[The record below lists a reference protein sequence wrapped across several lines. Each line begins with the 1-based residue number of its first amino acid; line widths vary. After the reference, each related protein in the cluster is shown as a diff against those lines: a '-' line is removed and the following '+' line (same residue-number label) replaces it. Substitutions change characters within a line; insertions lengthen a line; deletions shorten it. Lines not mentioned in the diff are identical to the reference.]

1 MNLYHDILNGI
12 DNCNEHI
19 HQTITVSEQDFLTLG
34 SKLATCNQ
42 YSQSVT
48 RQSSAIAGAF
58 AGDEV
63 RQSLSDLNIALTAI
77 TDRISS
83 TEDFLSTE
91 MGNLREISHLISEA
105 VDILTGFK
113 RLIKRLRIF
122 SISTRIES
130 ERLGDSGAGFH
141 VISQLIDD
149 LADDVRDKFD
159 AIRNS
164 SGKLTG
170 IITQT
175 MQQIVTLDQKRKAES
190 GNLAGEIDRNIS
202 FLSEKYQQAGREL
215 TSLSELSGSI
225 SKSMSDIVASLQFH
239 DITRQQL
246 EHILAALQ
254 DCVAIADTVFA
265 TEDYLS
271 DTENHRKAG
280 EIYHLILIQNAQVQN
295 SQDELLRA
303 IDTITSGLTAVQEST
318 ISEVRRLK
326 IFAEGAGSRNK
337 ENQLNRLTDS
347 FLKIPEM
354 LGKVNLITDELKTS
368 VQSVQSVLPLVNE
381 LLLFSEQIDK
391 ISAEIKLIALNAS
404 VKAARAGIEGR
415 GLGVL
420 ADAIQELSV
429 DAEGIIHSI
438 MSILEKVKEKTTSHA
453 SLLNENDG
461 SESLRTITE
470 QITANEGYFR
480 TMDQNVL
487 SGLEQMNKSV
497 QELDTQIAN
506 ALKSLH
512 LQTVVSSSLSAASSH
527 LSNIAGII
535 EAEFNLE
542 HVTAA
547 DLKRLRDNYSMERE
561 REIHDSILFDTDA
574 PVSEGYQ
581 HNDTGSGEYGDNVE
595 LF

>member
-1 MNLYHDILNGI
+1 
-12 DNCNEHI
+12 
-19 HQTITVSEQDFLTLG
+19 
-34 SKLATCNQ
+34 
-42 YSQSVT
+42 
-48 RQSSAIAGAF
+48 
-58 AGDEV
+58 
-63 RQSLSDLNIALTAI
+63 
-77 TDRISS
+77 
-83 TEDFLSTE
+83 
-91 MGNLREISHLISEA
+91 
-105 VDILTGFK
+105 
-113 RLIKRLRIF
+113 
-122 SISTRIES
+122 
-130 ERLGDSGAGFH
+130 
-141 VISQLIDD
+141 
-149 LADDVRDKFD
+149 
-159 AIRNS
+159 
-164 SGKLTG
+164 
-170 IITQT
+170 
-175 MQQIVTLDQKRKAES
+175 
-190 GNLAGEIDRNIS
+190 
-202 FLSEKYQQAGREL
+202 
-215 TSLSELSGSI
+215 
-225 SKSMSDIVASLQFH
+225 
-239 DITRQQL
+239 
-246 EHILAALQ
+246 
-254 DCVAIADTVFA
+254 
-265 TEDYLS
+265 
-271 DTENHRKAG
+271 TENHRKAG

-354 LGKVNLITDELKTS
+354 LGKVNLITDELKT
-368 VQSVQSVLPLVNE
+368 SVQSVLPLVNE

-470 QITANEGYFR
+470 QITANVGYFR

>member
-254 DCVAIADTVFA
+254 DCVSIADTVFA
-265 TEDYLS
+265 SEDYLS

-438 MSILEKVKEKTTSHA
+438 MGILEKVKEKTTSHA

-461 SESLRTITE
+461 SESLQTITE
-470 QITANEGYFR
+470 QITANVGYFR

-506 ALKSLH
+506 TLKSLH

>member
-12 DNCNEHI
+12 DKCNEHI

-63 RQSLSDLNIALTAI
+63 RQSLNDLNIALTAI
-77 TDRISS
+77 TDRISL
-83 TEDFLSTE
+83 TEDFLNTE

-202 FLSEKYQQAGREL
+202 FLSDKYQQAGSEL

-254 DCVAIADTVFA
+254 DCVSIADTVFA
-265 TEDYLS
+265 SEDYLS

-368 VQSVQSVLPLVNE
+368 VQSVLPLVNE

-470 QITANEGYFR
+470 QITANVGYFR

>member
-254 DCVAIADTVFA
+254 DCVSIADTVFA
-265 TEDYLS
+265 SEDYLS

-368 VQSVQSVLPLVNE
+368 VQSVLPLVNE

-461 SESLRTITE
+461 SESLQTITE
-470 QITANEGYFR
+470 QITANVGYFR

>member
-254 DCVAIADTVFA
+254 DCVSIADTVFA
-265 TEDYLS
+265 SEDYLS

-368 VQSVQSVLPLVNE
+368 VQSVLPLVNE

-438 MSILEKVKEKTTSHA
+438 MGILEKVKEKTTSHA

-461 SESLRTITE
+461 SESLQTITE
-470 QITANEGYFR
+470 QITANVGYFR

>member
-254 DCVAIADTVFA
+254 DCVSIADTVFA
-265 TEDYLS
+265 SEDYLS

-368 VQSVQSVLPLVNE
+368 VQSVLPLVNE

-470 QITANEGYFR
+470 QITANVGYFR

>member
-265 TEDYLS
+265 SEDYLS
-271 DTENHRKAG
+271 DTDNHRKAG

-368 VQSVQSVLPLVNE
+368 VQSVLPLVNE

-438 MSILEKVKEKTTSHA
+438 MGILEKVKEKTTSHA

-461 SESLRTITE
+461 SESLQTITE
-470 QITANEGYFR
+470 QITANVGYFR

-506 ALKSLH
+506 TLKSLH

>member
-12 DNCNEHI
+12 DKCNEHI

-63 RQSLSDLNIALTAI
+63 RQYLNDLNIALTAI
-77 TDRISS
+77 TDRISL
-83 TEDFLSTE
+83 TEDFLNTE

-202 FLSEKYQQAGREL
+202 FLSDKYQQAGSEL

-254 DCVAIADTVFA
+254 DCVSIADTVFA
-265 TEDYLS
+265 SEDYLS

-470 QITANEGYFR
+470 QITANVGYFR

-574 PVSEGYQ
+574 PVSAGYQ

>member
-12 DNCNEHI
+12 DKCNEHI

-63 RQSLSDLNIALTAI
+63 RQSLNDLNIALTAI

-83 TEDFLSTE
+83 TEDFLNTE

-159 AIRNS
+159 AIRIS

-175 MQQIVTLDQKRKAES
+175 MQQIVALDQKRKAES
-190 GNLAGEIDRNIS
+190 GNLAGEIDRDIS
-202 FLSEKYQQAGREL
+202 FLSDKYQQAGSEL

-254 DCVAIADTVFA
+254 DCVSIADTVFA
-265 TEDYLS
+265 SEDYLS

-368 VQSVQSVLPLVNE
+368 VQSVLPLVNE

-470 QITANEGYFR
+470 QITANVGYFR

>member
-1 MNLYHDILNGI
+1 MNSYHDILNGI
-12 DNCNEHI
+12 DKCNEHI

-63 RQSLSDLNIALTAI
+63 RQSLNDLNIALTAI
-77 TDRISS
+77 TDRISL
-83 TEDFLSTE
+83 TEDFLNTE

-202 FLSEKYQQAGREL
+202 FLSDKYQQAGSEL

-254 DCVAIADTVFA
+254 DCVSIADTVFA
-265 TEDYLS
+265 SEDYLS

-368 VQSVQSVLPLVNE
+368 VQSVLPLVNE

-470 QITANEGYFR
+470 QITANVGYFR